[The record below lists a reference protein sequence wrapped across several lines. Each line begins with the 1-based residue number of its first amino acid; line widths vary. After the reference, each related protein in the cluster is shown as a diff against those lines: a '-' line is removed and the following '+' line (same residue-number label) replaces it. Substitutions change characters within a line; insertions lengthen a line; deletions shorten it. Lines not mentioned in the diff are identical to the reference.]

1 MQANR
6 CHLRTFLP
14 QYMDYHLR
22 YMVISMVARHPLY
35 RHQNKVIFFPLV
47 SLLLP
52 LLEDPTTSPILCHSP
67 PDHWCA
73 SIVPLSGFLT
83 IMVDPSCLPGCDNA
97 SYPGMSVFQII

>member
-52 LLEDPTTSPILCHSP
+52 LLEIQQRHQFCAILHQ
-67 PDHWCA
+67 
-73 SIVPLSGFLT
+73 T
-83 IMVDPSCLPGCDNA
+83 IGVLQLFHCQDS
-97 SYPGMSVFQII
+97 